1 MVVKSRNILTESET
15 NSIRKLYG
23 LEPIRRNYVIEACIS
38 VDGRYLVVRDE
49 VFDNIEQKIIGNIWE
64 SIDIF
69 KTIFTNVK
77 VENHDEEYSQ
87 IKEGIISLPILEGVQ
102 NLFGLRDYLLREG
115 ILDSVWDTVK
125 DVGNW
130 AGEKISSAGKSI
142 ADTAKTAWRGTKSLG
157 KSIMNGD
164 WSEVWSLMKKGVK
177 WVLRKLKQAMYST
190 IGIIVDGILLATG
203 VGKGATA
210 IAWALVLGLDIYQF
224 IKNDWP
230 EEERDSPDWMHLLDI
245 GFDILGLVTA
255 GGVAKGAKLIFEPL
269 RKLGGKGVGA
279 IAKWVERNPAA
290 KSILEKMFN
299 GIKHV
304 PALMERALTFLSK
317 KFPKGYEFV
326 SGIMG
331 SLLNTLKRI
340 GSWFS
345 SILGFGK
352 EEKILTTP
360 QKIKTGLKV
369 GALGTGIAYGIERK
383 VIPGIEKALAQNN
396 QNNQNNQGQSYDDL
410 LAASDKYSNDPD
422 AFTL

>member
-49 VFDNIEQKIIGNIWE
+49 IFDNIEQKTIGNIWE
-64 SIDIF
+64 SIDMF

-77 VENHDEEYSQ
+77 VENSDEEYTQ
-87 IKEGIISLPILEGVQ
+87 IKEGVISLPILEGVE
-102 NLFGLRDYLLREG
+102 NLFGLRDYLINEG
-115 ILDSVWDTVK
+115 ILDSIWGGVK
-125 DVGNW
+125 DAGKWVGN
-130 AGEKISSAGKSI
+130 KLSSAGHAI
-142 ADTAKTAWRGTKSLG
+142 ADTAKTAWKGTKALG
-157 KSIMNGD
+157 HAIMNGD
-164 WSEVWSLMKKGVK
+164 WSEVWALLKKGVK
-177 WVLRKLKQAMYST
+177 WLLRKLKDAMYST
-190 IGIIVDGILLATG
+190 IGIVVDGILLATG

-230 EEERDSPDWMHLLDI
+230 AEDRNSPEWMHLLDI

-269 RKLGGKGVGA
+269 KKLGGRGVES
-279 IAKWVERNPAA
+279 IAKWVERSPAA

-299 GIKHV
+299 GIKKV
-304 PALMERALTFLSK
+304 PALMERALEFLSK

-326 SGIMG
+326 KGIMG
-331 SLLNTLKRI
+331 SLSNMLKRI
-340 GSWFS
+340 SSWFS

-360 QKIKTGLKV
+360 QKIKTGLKA
-369 GALGTGIAYGIERK
+369 GAIGTGIAYGLEKKAIPALQK
-383 VIPGIEKALAQNN
+383 VLAKNN
-396 QNNQNNQGQSYDDL
+396 KDKQSQSYDDL
-410 LAASDKYSNDPD
+410 LTVSDKYANDPN
-422 AFTL
+422 AFAL